1 MSDIISV
8 SAGSGAGTIRVL
20 LKSVKFI
27 ILSYIISF
35 ILLLVLAAVIV
46 YTNVSETI
54 SNPAVNIITLSG
66 AFISSF
72 LTAKNLTSRG
82 WLFGFLSGLFNVA
95 FLFAAG
101 TLFTSSPFFTVPKI
115 MFMLYGGICGAIGGI
130 IGVNVG
136 KN

>member
-1 MSDIISV
+1 MSDVISAT
-8 SAGSGAGTIRVL
+8 AGTGAGTIRII

-54 SNPAVNIITLSG
+54 SGPAVNIITLSG

-72 LTAKNLTSRG
+72 LTTKNLTSRG
-82 WLFGFLSGLFNVA
+82 WFFGFLSGLFNIA
-95 FLFAAG
+95 LLFAAG
-101 TLFTSSPFFTVPKI
+101 ALFTSSPFFTVSRI

>member
-1 MSDIISV
+1 MSDVISV
-8 SAGSGAGTIRVL
+8 STGSDAGTIRIL

-46 YTNVSETI
+46 YTDVSETI

-66 AFISSF
+66 AFVSSF

-82 WLFGFLSGLFNVA
+82 WLFGFLSGLFNIA
-95 FLFAAG
+95 FLFAVG
-101 TLFTSSPFFTVPKI
+101 TFFTSSAFFTIPKT
-115 MFMLYGGICGAIGGI
+115 MFMLYGGMCGAIGGI

>member
-1 MSDIISV
+1 MSDVISAT
-8 SAGSGAGTIRVL
+8 AGSGAGTIRIL

-27 ILSYIISF
+27 ILSYIISL

-46 YTNVSETI
+46 YTDISETI
-54 SNPAVNIITLSG
+54 SNPAVSIITLSG

-82 WLFGFLSGLFNVA
+82 WLFGFVTGIFNIA
-95 FLFAAG
+95 FLFALG
-101 TLFTSSPFFTVPKI
+101 TLLTSSAFFTVPKI
-115 MFMLYGGICGAIGGI
+115 MFMLYGGMCGAIGGI

>member
-1 MSDIISV
+1 MSDVISAT
-8 SAGSGAGTIRVL
+8 AGSGAGTIRIL

-27 ILSYIISF
+27 ILSYIISL

-46 YTNVSETI
+46 YTDISETI
-54 SNPAVNIITLSG
+54 SNPAVSIITLSG

-82 WLFGFLSGLFNVA
+82 WLFGFVTGIFNIA
-95 FLFAAG
+95 FLFALG
-101 TLFTSSPFFTVPKI
+101 TLLTSSAFFTVPKI
-115 MFMLYGGICGAIGGI
+115 MFMLYGGMCGAIGGI
-130 IGVNVG
+130 IGVNTG

>member
-1 MSDIISV
+1 MSDVISAT
-8 SAGSGAGTIRVL
+8 AGSGAGTIRIL

-27 ILSYIISF
+27 ILSYIISL

-46 YTNVSETI
+46 YTDISETI
-54 SNPAVNIITLSG
+54 SNPAVSIITLSG

-82 WLFGFLSGLFNVA
+82 WLFGFVTGIFNIA
-95 FLFAAG
+95 FLFALG
-101 TLFTSSPFFTVPKI
+101 TLLTSSAFFTVPKI
-115 MFMLYGGICGAIGGI
+115 MFMLYDGMCGAIGGI

>member
-1 MSDIISV
+1 MSDVISAT
-8 SAGSGAGTIRVL
+8 AGSGAGTIRIL

-27 ILSYIISF
+27 ILSYIISL
-35 ILLLVLAAVIV
+35 ILLLVLAFVIV
-46 YTNVSETI
+46 YTDISETI
-54 SNPAVNIITLSG
+54 SNPAVSIITLSG

-82 WLFGFLSGLFNVA
+82 WLFGFVTGIFNIA
-95 FLFAAG
+95 FLFALG
-101 TLFTSSPFFTVPKI
+101 TLLTSSAFFTVPKI
-115 MFMLYGGICGAIGGI
+115 MFMLYGGMCGAIGGI